1 MAQATTTESA
11 HAKDAHHHGTKSYW
25 VVWVILLACTGL
37 TVFTGQH
44 DLSQTLF
51 PSANIMIALI
61 IATIKASLVV
71 WYFMHMREAAGTNR
85 IVFVTS
91 FVFLLVM
98 IFGVFGDLWT
108 RSPMTLPYHTPT
120 TEGPEIQVP
129 EGGAHH
135 APAHHE

>member
-1 MAQATTTESA
+1 MAEATTSDSA
-11 HAKDAHHHGTKSYW
+11 HANDAHQHSTKSYF
-25 VVWVILLACTGL
+25 VVWIILLACTVL
-37 TVFTGQH
+37 TVLTGRT
-44 DLSQTLF
+44 DLSHLF
-51 PSANIMIALI
+51 PSANIVLALTIAV
-61 IATIKASLVV
+61 IKASLVV

-120 TEGPEIQVP
+120 TEGPEIMVP
-129 EGGAHH
+129 EGGHH

>member
-1 MAQATTTESA
+1 MAQATTTDTA
-11 HAKDAHHHGTKSYW
+11 HADAGHKDHGTKRYFI
-25 VVWVILLACTGL
+25 VWGILLLCTLL
-37 TVFTGQH
+37 TVWTGYK
-44 DLSQTLF
+44 DLGSL
-51 PSANIMIALI
+51 NIYIALA
-61 IATIKASLVV
+61 IAIFKASLVV
-71 WYFMHMREAAGTNR
+71 LFFMHMTEAAGTNR

-108 RSPMTLPYHTPT
+108 RNEMSLPSAAPS

-129 EGGAHH
+129 EGAG

>member
-1 MAQATTTESA
+1 MAQATATDSA
-11 HAKDAHHHGTKSYW
+11 HAKDAHHHSTKPYF
-25 VVWVILLACTGL
+25 VVWIILLACTVL
-37 TVFTGQH
+37 TVLTGRT
-44 DLSQTLF
+44 DLSHLF
-51 PSANIMIALI
+51 PSANIVLALTIAV
-61 IATIKASLVV
+61 IKASLVV

-120 TEGPEIQVP
+120 TEGPEIMVP
-129 EGGAHH
+129 EGGHH